1 MDYVVPV
8 VPPTG
13 EVPPYTPPQPEAGYV
28 PPVPPYADGGSVP
41 PVPPQ
46 PPLPVP
52 PPVYGGA
59 PTGPVIAATD
69 WKNSYFDGGTGAY
82 IGISLL
88 TGLLSTLSLGFA
100 APALVCWMLRWKYGH
115 TVVGGYRLKFNGRGG
130 QLFGKWLL
138 WGLLTVVTLG
148 IFGLW
153 VPVKLMKWET
163 KHLEIDSA
171 VLTPPAN

>member
-1 MDYVVPV
+1 MYKPVDYVVPV

-28 PPVPPYADGGSVP
+28 PPVPPQPSV
-41 PVPPQ
+41 
-46 PPLPVP
+46 PVP

-88 TGLLSTLSLGFA
+88 TGLLSALSLGFA